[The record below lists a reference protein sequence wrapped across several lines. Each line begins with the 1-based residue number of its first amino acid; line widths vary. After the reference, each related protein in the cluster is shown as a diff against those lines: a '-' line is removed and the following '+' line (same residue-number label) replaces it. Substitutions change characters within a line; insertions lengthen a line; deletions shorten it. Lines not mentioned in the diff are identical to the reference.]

1 MDEGVTPQK
10 LFEGLLAEEGEAL
23 CAVLD
28 GASVPGL
35 LDRLDGERSLET
47 ACLFRGKLEPDM
59 AEVAPYL
66 VKLEPESAFAEWVV
80 GTGWGQHWGS
90 FVTTR
95 QSFYKL
101 RDHLRALTLVYRRD
115 GTPLYFR
122 YYDPRVLNV
131 FLPTCS
137 GAQLK
142 EMFGPVD
149 AFIAE
154 NETAD
159 GMTIY
164 RLNGEQLSAAPRKVR

>member
-1 MDEGVTPQK
+1 MAETLTPQK
-10 LFEGLLAEEGEAL
+10 LFESLAAEEGEAL

-35 LDRLDGERSLET
+35 LERLDGEPSLES

-66 VKLEPESAFAEWVV
+66 VRLEPESEFAQWVV

-95 QSFYKL
+95 QGFYKL

-131 FLPTCS
+131 FLPTCTS
-137 GAQLK
+137 AQLK

-149 AFIAE
+149 AFVAE
-154 NETAD
+154 SETGDA
-159 GMTIY
+159 MTIY
-164 RLNGEQLSAAPRKVR
+164 RLNGEALAAAQRKVR

>member
-1 MDEGVTPQK
+1 VAERLTPQK
-10 LFEGLLAEEGEAL
+10 LFESLAAEEGEAL

-35 LDRLDGERSLET
+35 LERLDGEPALES

-66 VKLEPESAFAEWVV
+66 VKLEPESEFAQWVV

-131 FLPTCS
+131 FLPTCTS
-137 GAQLK
+137 AQLK

-149 AFIAE
+149 AFVAE
-154 NETAD
+154 NESGDA
-159 GMTIY
+159 MVIY
-164 RLNGEQLSAAPRKVR
+164 RLNGDELAAAQRKLV

>member
-1 MDEGVTPQK
+1 MAETLTPQK
-10 LFEGLLAEEGEAL
+10 LFESLAAEEGEAL

-35 LDRLDGERSLET
+35 LDRLDAEPSLES

-66 VKLEPESAFAEWVV
+66 VKLEPESEFAEWVV

-137 GAQLK
+137 PAQLK

-154 NETAD
+154 SETGDA
-159 GMTIY
+159 MTVY
-164 RLNGEQLSAAPRKVR
+164 RLNGTELAAAQRKVR

>member
-1 MDEGVTPQK
+1 VADALTPQK
-10 LFEGLLAEEGEAL
+10 LFDSLAAEEGESL

-28 GASVPGL
+28 GASVAGL
-35 LDRLDGERSLET
+35 LDRRDAEPALES

-66 VKLEPESAFAEWVV
+66 VKLEPESEFAQWVV
-80 GTGWGQHWGS
+80 GTGWGRHWGT

-95 QSFYKL
+95 RSFYSL

-131 FLPTCS
+131 FLPSCTP
-137 GAQLK
+137 AQLK
-142 EMFGPVD
+142 DMFGPVD
-149 AFIAE
+149 AFVAE
-154 NETAD
+154 NETGDA
-159 GMTIY
+159 MTIY
-164 RLNGEQLSAAPRKVR
+164 RLNGEQLAAAQRKVR

>member
-1 MDEGVTPQK
+1 MAERLTPQK
-10 LFEGLLAEEGEAL
+10 LFESLAAEEGEAL

-35 LDRLDGERSLET
+35 LERLDGEPALES

-66 VKLEPESAFAEWVV
+66 VKLEPESEFAQWVV

-131 FLPTCS
+131 FLPTCTS
-137 GAQLK
+137 AQLK

-149 AFIAE
+149 AFVAE
-154 NETAD
+154 NESGDA
-159 GMTIY
+159 MVIY
-164 RLNGEQLSAAPRKVR
+164 RLNGDELAAAQRKLV

>member
-1 MDEGVTPQK
+1 MAEGVSVQK
-10 LFEGLLAEEGEAL
+10 LFDDLVTEEGEAL

-35 LDRLDGERSLET
+35 LERMDAEPSLKIE
-47 ACLFRGKLEPDM
+47 CLFRGKLEPDM

-66 VKLEPESAFAEWVV
+66 VKLDPESEFAQWVLA
-80 GTGWGQHWGS
+80 TGWGQHWGS

-95 QSFYKL
+95 QSFYTL
-101 RDHLRALTLVYRRD
+101 RDHLRALTMVYRRD

-137 GAQLK
+137 PAQLK

-149 AFIAE
+149 AFVAE
-154 NETAD
+154 SEAGD
-159 GMTIY
+159 AMTIY
-164 RLNGEQLSAAPRKVR
+164 RLNGAELAAAQRKVR

>member
-28 GASVPGL
+28 GASAPGI

-47 ACLFRGKLEPDM
+47 ACLFRVKLEPD
-59 AEVAPYL
+59 
-66 VKLEPESAFAEWVV
+66 SAFAEWVV

-164 RLNGEQLSAAPRKVR
+164 RLNG

>member
-1 MDEGVTPQK
+1 MAEALTPQK
-10 LFEGLLAEEGEAL
+10 LFESLVTEEDEAL

-35 LDRLDGERSLET
+35 LDRMDERPLEI

-66 VKLEPESAFAEWVV
+66 VKLEAESEFAEWVI
-80 GTGWGQHWGS
+80 GRGWGQHWGS
-90 FVTTR
+90 FVITR

-137 GAQLK
+137 PTQLK

-149 AFIAE
+149 AFVAE
-154 NETAD
+154 NETGDA
-159 GMTIY
+159 MTIY
-164 RLNGEQLSAAPRKVR
+164 RRNGEELSAVQRKVR

>member
-1 MDEGVTPQK
+1 MAEALTPRK
-10 LFEGLLAEEGEAL
+10 LFDSLATEEGEAL

-35 LDRLDGERSLET
+35 L
-47 ACLFRGKLEPDM
+47 
-59 AEVAPYL
+59 
-66 VKLEPESAFAEWVV
+66 
-80 GTGWGQHWGS
+80 
-90 FVTTR
+90 
-95 QSFYKL
+95 
-101 RDHLRALTLVYRRD
+101 YRRD

-149 AFIAE
+149 AFVAE
-154 NETAD
+154 SEAGD
-159 GMTIY
+159 AMTIY
-164 RLNGEQLSAAPRKVR
+164 RLNGEQLAAA